1 MFNIPFENL
10 SIHSGEPIIL
20 DDAALFEK
28 VVVRRR
34 GGFCYELNGLFAA
47 LLRQLG
53 FDVTMLSASV
63 ANAEGIFGP
72 DFDHMSL
79 LVTLNDSEQGERWL
93 ADVGFGDSFLEPL
106 RLDFGEEQVQGD
118 RVYKIIEDESHLI
131 MMQRQGS
138 DEWKAQ
144 YRFTLQPYNYA
155 DYAEMCRFN
164 QTSPESH
171 FTKARVCTRATPEG
185 RITLSEMRLITTTA
199 GQERAGTIADQRRR
213 IHFNVERL
221 LRNCDGVAD

>member
-1 MFNIPFENL
+1 
-10 SIHSGEPIIL
+10 
-20 DDAALFEK
+20 
-28 VVVRRR
+28 
-34 GGFCYELNGLFAA
+34 
-47 LLRQLG
+47 
-53 FDVTMLSASV
+53 
-63 ANAEGIFGP
+63 
-72 DFDHMSL
+72 MSL

-106 RLDFGEEQVQGD
+106 RLDFGREQVCQGD

-199 GQERAGTIADQRRR
+199 GQERA
-213 IHFNVERL
+213 EL
-221 LRNCDGVAD
+221 LLTNDAEYTSTLKDYFGIVMG